1 MLLAVCRHL
10 ITIRF
15 HQSMSIFIYAEIV
28 LLLISATTLTHAG
41 EPVREECVSHAGA
54 RFLVV
59 RLEPKRVQL
68 VWKDAGGKP
77 FRSFERV
84 QADRAAKGETVK
96 FLMNAGIF
104 EPGGIPSG
112 LHIENGEL
120 LRPLNLA
127 NAPGNFFLKPNGV
140 LILHR
145 DAHVTLTTSED
156 WQRNPRDGALWGIQA
171 GPMLLIDGRRHPAF
185 LKSSENRLHRNGV
198 GLDAQ
203 GRLVFAMTDRSE
215 ETNLWNF
222 AGLFLE
228 LGCKNALFLD
238 GDISGMAVN
247 PEAPVKSNLFGAMF
261 VVSE

>member
-1 MLLAVCRHL
+1 MNIPILPK
-10 ITIRF
+10 IG
-15 HQSMSIFIYAEIV
+15 
-28 LLLISATTLTHAG
+28 LLLISTAIVAHAG
-41 EPVREECVSHAGA
+41 EPVREEHVVHAGT

-68 VWKDAGGKP
+68 AWKDAGGKP

-84 QADRAAKGETVK
+84 QADRTAKGETVR

-104 EPGGIPSG
+104 EPGGVPSG

-127 NAPGNFFLKPNGV
+127 NAAGNFFLKPNGV

-156 WQRNPRDGALWGIQA
+156 WQRNPCDGALWGIQA
-171 GPMLLIDGRRHPAF
+171 GPMLLINGSRHPAF

-198 GLDAQ
+198 GLDSQ
-203 GRLVFAMTDRSE
+203 KRLVFAMTDRGE
-215 ETNLWNF
+215 MTNLWNF

-238 GDISGMAVN
+238 GEISGMAIN
-247 PEAPVKSNLFGAMF
+247 PDAPVKSNLFGAIF

>member
-1 MLLAVCRHL
+1 MRILPK
-10 ITIRF
+10 IG
-15 HQSMSIFIYAEIV
+15 
-28 LLLISATTLTHAG
+28 LLLISTAVVDHAG
-41 EPVREECVSHAGA
+41 EPVREEHLNHAGT

-59 RLEPKRVQL
+59 RLEPKCVQL
-68 VWKDAGGKP
+68 AWKDAGGKP

-84 QADRAAKGETVK
+84 QADRTAKGETVR
-96 FLMNAGIF
+96 FLMNAGIY

-112 LHIENGEL
+112 LHIENGEV

-145 DAHVTLTTSED
+145 DAHVTLTSSED

-171 GPMLLIDGRRHPAF
+171 GPMLLINGSRHPAF
-185 LKSSENRLHRNGV
+185 LKTSENRLHRNGV
-198 GLDAQ
+198 GLDSKK
-203 GRLVFAMTDRSE
+203 RLVFAITDRGE

-247 PEAPVKSNLFGAMF
+247 SHAPVKSNLFGAIF

>member
-1 MLLAVCRHL
+1 MKIL
-10 ITIRF
+10 ISSETVF
-15 HQSMSIFIYAEIV
+15 
-28 LLLISATTLTHAG
+28 LLISAATVAYAAEPIREEHVAHAG
-41 EPVREECVSHAGA
+41 T
-54 RFLVV
+54 RFLVI

-68 VWKDAGGKP
+68 AWKDAVGKP

-84 QADRAAKGETVK
+84 QADRVAKGETVK

-127 NAPGNFFLKPNGV
+127 NAAGNFFLKPNGV
-140 LILHR
+140 IILHR

-156 WQRNPRDGALWGIQA
+156 WQRNPRDGATWGIQA
-171 GPMLLIDGRRHPAF
+171 GPMLLINGSRHPAF

-247 PEAPVKSNLFGAMF
+247 PQAPVKSNLFGAIF